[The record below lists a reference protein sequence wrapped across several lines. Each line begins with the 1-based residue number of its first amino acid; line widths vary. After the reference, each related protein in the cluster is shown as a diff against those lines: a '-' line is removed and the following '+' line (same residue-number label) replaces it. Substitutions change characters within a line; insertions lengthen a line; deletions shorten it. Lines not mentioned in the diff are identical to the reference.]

1 MNAKPKPEPLKGAQP
16 TPQPTQPPI
25 PISCWTSAA
34 IGITTYIFEESEE
47 ALRQSGLV
55 PDWLGYP
62 GDPGHGVAVPAH
74 PDFPNYLK
82 LLRLKN
88 GHLRLTI
95 DVRAVW
101 KADGQFQRF
110 LGGLTADANLSL
122 VKRESA

>member
-1 MNAKPKPEPLKGAQP
+1 MNAKPKREPLKGAKP
-16 TPQPTQPPI
+16 NPQTTQSPI
-25 PISCWTSAA
+25 PISSWTSAA

-47 ALRQSGLV
+47 ALRQSGLI

-62 GDPGHGVAVPAH
+62 ADPGHGVAVPAH

-82 LLRLKN
+82 LLRLKS
-88 GHLRLTI
+88 GQLRLII
-95 DVRAVW
+95 DVRAVL

-110 LGGLTADANLSL
+110 LCSLTADANLSL